1 MCPDDRAGQCGGCA
15 RTVLYSTVQ
24 YCTVQ
29 YITVLYSTVR
39 YCTVRYCTVLY
50 STVQYC
56 IVHKCDPT
64 ADRQT
69 LFDIKVDF
77 QIAIT
82 SLKTI
87 EK

>member
-1 MCPDDRAGQCGGCA
+1 MYC
-15 RTVLYSTVQ
+15 TVLYSTVQ
-24 YCTVQ
+24 YSTVQ
-29 YITVLYSTVR
+29 YSAVQYS
-39 YCTVRYCTVLY
+39 TVLY